1 MFDFKYFTPTKVL
14 FGKNTEDKVAELIQ
28 EFDIHGLS
36 KSPAIFDPLKLR
48 AINAKYIKALSPEK
62 FAEYA
67 VPYIRQSVKREDIDL
82 NEVAA
87 LLQARTEVF
96 TDIPEMV
103 DFFDELPAYE
113 NDLYTHK
120 KMKTN
125 PENSLESLKAV
136 LPVLESLEDWSM
148 DGVHEALFSLIGEL
162 GVKNGIILW
171 PLRVALSGK
180 PSTPGG
186 AVELAHLLGK
196 EDSIQRVK
204 KGIEQLS

>member
-1 MFDFKYFTPTKVL
+1 
-14 FGKNTEDKVAELIQ
+14 
-28 EFDIHGLS
+28 
-36 KSPAIFDPLKLR
+36 
-48 AINAKYIKALSPEK
+48 
-62 FAEYA
+62 
-67 VPYIRQSVKREDIDL
+67 
-82 NEVAA
+82 
-87 LLQARTEVF
+87 
-96 TDIPEMV
+96 
-103 DFFDELPAYE
+103 
-113 NDLYTHK
+113 
-120 KMKTN
+120 
-125 PENSLESLKAV
+125 
-136 LPVLESLEDWSM
+136 M

>member
-1 MFDFKYFTPTKVL
+1 MSEIKRIFAWQQKHRYTRMSNHIKLT
-14 FGKNTEDKVAELIQ
+14 
-28 EFDIHGLS
+28 IHRADTSSRLS
-36 KSPAIFDPLKLR
+36 IPMATATVRAGFPSPAQD
-48 AINAKYIKALSPEK
+48 YMS
-62 FAEYA
+62 
-67 VPYIRQSVKREDIDL
+67 EDIDL

-103 DFFDELPAYE
+103 DFFDKLPAYG